1 MKNDAQGILYLSR
14 KAKENLKRNVELR
27 QKYNEFIKLQL
38 DEKKILQF
46 NPEKI
51 EQIEAEFNGKKS
63 IRIRYT
69 VNEVENEYQQ
79 KYLEV
84 GKRASK
90 KIDSF
95 LIGGTT
101 KLKVQKV
108 CLGLDT
114 DYHTHNTCV

>member
-51 EQIEAEFNGKKS
+51 EQIEDEFNGKKS
-63 IRIRYT
+63 MRFRYT
-69 VNEVENEYQQ
+69 VNEVENKYQ
-79 KYLEV
+79 K
-84 GKRASK
+84 
-90 KIDSF
+90 
-95 LIGGTT
+95 
-101 KLKVQKV
+101 
-108 CLGLDT
+108 
-114 DYHTHNTCV
+114 NT